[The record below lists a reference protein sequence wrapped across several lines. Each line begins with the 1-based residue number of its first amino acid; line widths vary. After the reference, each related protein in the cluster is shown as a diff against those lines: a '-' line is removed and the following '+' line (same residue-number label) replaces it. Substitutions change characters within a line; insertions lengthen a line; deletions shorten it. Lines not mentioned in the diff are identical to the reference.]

1 MVTNKEIKL
10 LDSFLKSKGI
20 DYVLTGTCALFY
32 HGFLPKDTHAQD
44 IDIIVLTTNSNRA
57 GIREILQDL
66 QKLSD
71 CNNSSYPDAMCITFK
86 VGNTVV
92 NAFEGNVDVLGGENY
107 PSHQSMI
114 IDDMLIN
121 VHDVMKVL
129 QAKFKLGR
137 NKDFAF
143 CNALIA
149 NILKFFN
156 N

>member
-1 MVTNKEIKL
+1 MVTNKEIKI
-10 LDSFLKSKGI
+10 LDSFLRSKGI

-32 HGFLPKDTHAQD
+32 HGFLPQNTQVHD
-44 IDIIVLTTNSNRA
+44 IDIIVLTTNSNRNE
-57 GIREILQDL
+57 IRVILQEL
-66 QKLSD
+66 QKLSECD
-71 CNNSSYPDAMCITFK
+71 NSSYPDASCITFK
-86 VGNTVV
+86 VGNTKV
-92 NAFEGNVDVLGGENY
+92 NAFEGDVLGGENY
-107 PSHQSMI
+107 PSHHIMV

>member
-1 MVTNKEIKL
+1 MVTNKEIKT
-10 LDSFLKSKGI
+10 LDSFLQSKGI
-20 DYVLTGTCALFY
+20 SYVLTGTCALFY
-32 HGFLPKDTHAQD
+32 HGFLPENTQAHD
-44 IDIIVLTTNSNRA
+44 IDIIVLTTKETRD

-66 QKLSD
+66 QKLSECD
-71 CNNSSYPDAMCITFK
+71 NSSYPDCSCITFK
-86 VGNTVV
+86 VGDVKV
-92 NAFEGNVDVLGGENY
+92 NAFEGDVLGEKNY
-107 PSHQSMI
+107 PSNQIMM
-114 IDDMLIN
+114 IDDRLIQ

-129 QAKFKLGR
+129 RAKFKLGR

>member
-1 MVTNKEIKL
+1 MVTNKEIKT
-10 LDSFLKSKGI
+10 LDSFLKRRGI

-32 HGFLPKDTHAQD
+32 HGFLPKNTQAQD
-44 IDIIVLTTNSNRA
+44 IDIIVLTTKSNR
-57 GIREILQDL
+57 GEIREFLQEL
-66 QKLSD
+66 QKLSECD
-71 CNNSSYPDAMCITFK
+71 NSLYPDAKCITFK
-86 VGNTVV
+86 VVDVKV
-92 NAFEGNVDVLGGENY
+92 NAFEGDVLGEDY
-107 PSHQSMI
+107 PSHQSMV
-114 IDDMLIN
+114 IDDTLIN